1 MPTKRQHHHRIDLM
15 EEVEDVIA
23 ASVAENR
30 HLADMELL
38 IAAIRAGTMEL
49 TPAVAVS
56 LEDALAAA
64 KSENA
69 LRARLAQNLRSRV

>member
-1 MPTKRQHHHRIDLM
+1 MPTKRQHRHRIDLM

-38 IAAIRAGTMEL
+38 ITAIRAGTMEL
-49 TPAVAVS
+49 TPAVAAS